1 MSVPKMRGLRVL
13 WFHPRPLLPPQGGG
27 DLRTLGLLAEVVTAG
42 HEVLLVTAGEPK
54 APAEGFEV
62 APVRLRTGL
71 YGAVAKV
78 ASKYP
83 LRSPRPTP
91 VSIREC
97 RQHILRFGPDVA
109 VVSEVMTE
117 SLMKRLL
124 PAIPWIY
131 DAHNVEHA
139 LFDRMVSEEKQVF
152 DRLTFAVD
160 RRRVSRT
167 ERRLVQTADAVI
179 CVSEEDAAGL
189 AKLGAC
195 HPPTVVRSSVPIPPA
210 PATPAEAGPVALFV
224 GTLDYP
230 PNVAAVTELVE
241 KVMPAVRASVSAARL
256 TVVGRKAGD
265 ELRSLLRSQDWIDL
279 GEDVPDV
286 APFYA
291 ASRCVV
297 LPIRFGGGSR
307 LKVSE
312 ALAWG
317 LPTVGTAAAFAG
329 LPIPE
334 GVVLRAESAAEI
346 AASVRRVLTDAT
358 LAGELGTGARN
369 HFVSELSLP
378 IVTRPLVQLL
388 EQLA

>member
-1 MSVPKMRGLRVL
+1 MRGLRAL

-42 HEVLLVTAGEPK
+42 HEVLVVTAGEPK

-62 APVRLRTGL
+62 VPVRLHTGL

-78 ASKYP
+78 ASKHP

-91 VSIREC
+91 KSIRDC
-97 RQHILRFGPDVA
+97 RQHILRFSPDVA
-109 VVSEVMTE
+109 VVSEVMTV
-117 SLMKRLL
+117 SLMEGLL

-131 DAHNVEHA
+131 DAHNVEHV
-139 LFDRMVSEEKQVF
+139 LFDRMATEARGIS
-152 DRLTFAVD
+152 DRVTFAVD
-160 RRRVSRT
+160 RRRVART
-167 ERRLVQTADAVI
+167 ERSLVQSANAVI
-179 CVSEEDAAGL
+179 AVSEGDAAVL
-189 AKLGAC
+189 AELG
-195 HPPTVVRSSVPIPPA
+195 PRTTPTVVRSSVPTPPA
-210 PATPAEAGPVALFV
+210 PANPAEASPAALFV
-224 GTLDYP
+224 GTLDYL
-230 PNVAAVTELVE
+230 PNIAAVTELVE
-241 KVMPAVRASVSAARL
+241 RVMPAVRASVCDARL
-256 TVVGRKAGD
+256 TVVGRKASE
-265 ELRSLLRSQDWIDL
+265 ELRSLLRSQDWIDFH
-279 GEDVPDV
+279 EDVPDV
-286 APFYA
+286 APLYA
-291 ASRCVV
+291 AARCVV

-317 LPTVGTAAAFAG
+317 LPAVGTATSFAG

-346 AASVRRVLTDAT
+346 AASVCRVLTDDT
-358 LAGELGTGARN
+358 LAAELGATARN
-369 HFVSELSLP
+369 HFVSELALP